1 MRVHA
6 LQRNST
12 RGVYTCVRANMCVH
26 VCARVYVCM
35 RVHAYM
41 CVCVCA
47 YLCIC
52 VCVRACANVGIYVY
66 LCMCIC
72 LCVCVYMCV
81 YVCVCMYTHMI
92 FMIGIGSLA
101 YRSPTIA
108 ICNLENQESRRRHS
122 AWCPR
127 PGKDA
132 PAETREGLCPS
143 FAF

>member
-1 MRVHA
+1 MGYIHV
-6 LQRNST
+6 
-12 RGVYTCVRANMCVH
+12 CVQICVCMCVH
-26 VCARVYVCM
+26 VCTCVCVYMRTCVYVCM
-35 RVHAYM
+35 CIICAYVY
-41 CVCVCA
+41 VCVHVRMWV
-47 YLCIC
+47 YMCIC
-52 VCVRACANVGIYVY
+52 VCVYVY
-66 LCMCIC
+66 G
-72 LCVCVYMCV
+72 CVYMCV
-81 YVCVCMYTHMI
+81 YVCVCTYTHMI

-108 ICNLENQESRRRHS
+108 ICNLENQESLRRHS